1 MKRIILT
8 LVLSVLSVGANAA
21 SIFQY
26 QSACLVN
33 CSLYGLS
40 DLDSISGTITLDD
53 VAIIANGLVDETD
66 ILSFSFTFGAF
77 STDSS
82 SSASF
87 SFDGTLDGTA
97 NSFSAFSFVTS
108 EVLDSGSGDTFFVLN
123 NDPVF
128 SNQGRIGSGKCNGSC
143 SPSTV
148 FTFSQAQLS
157 TVSSLTAIPIPAA
170 VWLFGSGLGLL
181 GWIRK
186 MDENVK
192 KSI

>member
-8 LVLSVLSVGANAA
+8 FVLGILSVGANAA
-21 SIFQY
+21 SVFQY
-26 QSACLVN
+26 QSACASN

-40 DLDSISGTITLDD
+40 SLDSISGTITFDD
-53 VAIIANGLVDETD
+53 LAITANGFVDELD
-66 ILSFSFTFGAF
+66 ILSFSFTFGTF

-108 EVLDSGSGDTFFVLN
+108 EVLNSGSGDTFFVLN
-123 NDPVF
+123 NDSFFPD
-128 SNQGRIGSGKCNGSC
+128 QGRIGSGKCNGSC

-148 FTFSQAQLS
+148 FTFSEAQLS
-157 TVSSLTAIPIPAA
+157 TVSALTAIAVPIPAA
-170 VWLFGSGLGLL
+170 IWLFGSGLGLL
-181 GWIRK
+181 GWVRK
-186 MDENVK
+186 RSV
-192 KSI
+192 